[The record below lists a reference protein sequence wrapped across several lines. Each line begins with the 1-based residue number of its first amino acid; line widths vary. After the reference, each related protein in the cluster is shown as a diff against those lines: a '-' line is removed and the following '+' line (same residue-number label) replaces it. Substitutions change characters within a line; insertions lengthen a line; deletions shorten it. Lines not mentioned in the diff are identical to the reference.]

1 MPTFSH
7 TRFLVRLET
16 RTIITQWI
24 AASSHD
30 EAELFAEAD
39 FRLNGRKNF
48 KLADEDVHSMQ
59 IEDQHQFAG
68 TA

>member
-1 MPTFSH
+1 MPSH
-7 TRFLVRLET
+7 TRYFVRLVTQAE
-16 RTIITQWI
+16 ITQWI
-24 AASSHD
+24 AAGSFE

-48 KLADEDVHSMQ
+48 KLADEDVRSMHV
-59 IEDQHQFAG
+59 EDQLQIAG

>member
-1 MPTFSH
+1 MPSH
-7 TRFLVRLET
+7 TRYLVRLVT
-16 RTIITQWI
+16 RTEITQWI

-30 EAELFAEAD
+30 EAELYAEAD

-48 KLADEDVHSMQ
+48 KLADEDVDSMRV
-59 IEDQHQFAG
+59 EDQHQFAG